1 MSDIRQVNVHYLFI
15 YYYFL
20 QCPVRMIGVWDF
32 HFDSQSLIL
41 DGLNDL
47 TYTDLN
53 NKPSDVYL
61 FIYDVLSVRYTI
73 GLCMVSEWQLR

>member
-1 MSDIRQVNVHYLFI
+1 
-15 YYYFL
+15 
-20 QCPVRMIGVWDF
+20 MIGVWDF
-32 HFDSQSLIL
+32 HFDSQSLIS

-47 TYTDLN
+47 TYTDLS

-61 FIYDVLSVRYTI
+61 FIYDFLYVRYTI